1 MDLKGLIFGYTP
13 EPLLKIRGEFGIKI
27 ERMVNKMPVHFD
39 ARVKGH
45 FVPKGGRAEFVADEI
60 YVDGMPN
67 MNLRDLFPRRLKEV
81 QKYALSV
88 EYPKVLAKKLR

>member
-60 YVDGMPN
+60 PWAHLDIAGMADTSKELPYCPEGGTGFGVRLLVDYLEN
-67 MNLRDLFPRRLKEV
+67 
-81 QKYALSV
+81 Q
-88 EYPKVLAKKLR
+88 